1 MINDGFLLFRNLGQR
16 KLFDNVG
23 QRSGLLAATRQMTG
37 WSLGMFDF
45 DNDGWRD
52 LFFAASHFPALDR
65 YLGRAP
71 ALPNRVFRNIDGRK
85 FEDVSAQAGA
95 DFQQPGMYHGAAFA
109 DFDGDGRVDVVV
121 TTLDGSPRLFRNV
134 TEPSGHWLAIRLR
147 GEKANRE
154 GLGARIRVTLTD
166 GRQLYGE
173 ATTAVG
179 YASSSE
185 PLVRFG
191 LGSQSSAQ
199 SVEVRWP
206 GGKTQVVQDVAAD
219 RVVEIQETP

>member
-1 MINDGFLLFRNLGQR
+1 
-16 KLFDNVG
+16 
-23 QRSGLLAATRQMTG
+23 MTG
-37 WSLGMFDF
+37 WSLGMYDF

-52 LFFAASHFPALDR
+52 LFFAASHFPALGR
-65 YLGRAP
+65 YLGRAS

-85 FEDVSAQAGA
+85 FEDVSERAGA

-109 DFDGDGRVDVVV
+109 DFDGDGRVDAVV
-121 TTLDGSPRLFRNV
+121 TTLDGGVRLFRNV
-134 TEPSGHWLAIRLR
+134 SEPSGHWLAIRLR
-147 GEKANRE
+147 GRKANRQ
-154 GLGARIRVTLTD
+154 GLGSTIRVALAD

-191 LGSQSSAQ
+191 LGSQSSVQ
-199 SVEVRWP
+199 LVEIRWP
-206 GGKTQVVQDVAAD
+206 GGKKQQVRDVAAD
-219 RVVEIQETP
+219 RVIEIQEAP